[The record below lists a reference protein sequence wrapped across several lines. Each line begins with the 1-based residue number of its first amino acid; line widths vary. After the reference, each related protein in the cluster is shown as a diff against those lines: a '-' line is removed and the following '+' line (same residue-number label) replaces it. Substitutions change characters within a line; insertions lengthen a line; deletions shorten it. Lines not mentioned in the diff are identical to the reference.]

1 MRTIKRIAAGEEIF
15 NDYGP
20 LPRSE
25 LLRRYGYITP
35 NYTKYDVVDIPYGL
49 FEDTAK
55 TLFGFS
61 SEFLETKVYSTS
73 RPRVD
78 IDTDKP

>member
-1 MRTIKRIAAGEEIF
+1 MRALKRIEAGEEIF

-35 NYTKYDVVDIPYGL
+35 NYAKYDVVDIPYAL

-61 SEFLETKVYSTS
+61 SDLMETKVSFS
-73 RPRVD
+73 CHRLG
-78 IDTDKP
+78 